1 MTDTVW
7 MSDDKTIFEV
17 TQRYDK
23 IGFDVDARGLYVR
36 IDGGYQIE
44 SIQMNKEE
52 FEAFK
57 AWIRGME

>member
-7 MSDDKTIFEV
+7 MSDDKTMFEV
-17 TQRYDK
+17 TQRNGK
-23 IGFDVDARGLYVR
+23 IGFDVDARGFYVR
-36 IDGGYQIE
+36 IDGYQVE
-44 SIQMNKEE
+44 SIQMNNEE